1 MLIGWASS
9 KEMGCTV
16 VINKKRCGLIALNF
30 VLLLIMQLNA
40 GIDFSSDDAK
50 IKLATSG
57 TKLNIA
63 RAMTITNG
71 TFQRVTG
78 TSMTGANIV
87 FNNSIFMQDNTQ
99 VALYANMT
107 YSPTNIFA
115 LTGGTTYDAKDT
127 TTSLQGLTA
136 TGQDNLVVGAPMFH
150 GTNALTLTDNTTT
163 VSLAIKSSMDRKIVL
178 NGGRLYLVDNLN
190 LGNNAALL
198 GVGSIFFNDHQIAL
212 DSATSV
218 WTGTTRFLNTSNL
231 VLNGDVRVSGQMIF
245 DGNGTVNGNGSA
257 LDLSLGGTIRIKAN
271 STVNFN
277 NVKIKG
283 LNKHGNRGTGSGGCI
298 VFDAPSS
305 SMHIDQ
311 AELELNSNY
320 TFTTGNIYVE
330 SASNIGVK
338 NYTLTFDQRATLT
351 VDGTSLTYE
360 PLSFQDQ
367 NNIVGVR
374 SFSLNNING
383 GTLRTLRTNPS
394 QYNFNVDTTLGI
406 HIVLSASKT
415 INIGGN
421 ITLNGNKTFLYMGS
435 STTPLLIVQPGYTLT
450 LTNIILMNF
459 SFSQVQL
466 GAGSN
471 IVFGD
476 GVQMEFG
483 INQTLPTAYM
493 SNFRCQGN
501 VKVLGRGQTLDLSNT
516 ASITIAGRR
525 SALMLDNVTLKNLR
539 GTSLRVMHSNSTVSL
554 KDSTLKLSS
563 TYTFTQG
570 HLEVVG
576 DSKIMGDGQI
586 FSYTSPQTSSICSRA
601 MLTIDRNTT
610 FSYSPHGSTN
620 KGLIWMPD
628 ITSVLYLNGATLKTT
643 TTGIQFKRGTLLID
657 GKVNLYNDSATR
669 LSQAII
675 FGDGVAGND
684 ANISIMPAA
693 SINLQTGLIDYRN
706 VS

>member
-1 MLIGWASS
+1 
-9 KEMGCTV
+9 MGCAV
-16 VINKKRCGLIALNF
+16 GINKNKFRLMTLAF
-30 VLLLIMQLNA
+30 VLLAIKPLNA
-40 GIDFSSDDAK
+40 GISFSSDDAK

-57 TKLNIA
+57 TKLNVA
-63 RAMTITNG
+63 TAMTIANG

-78 TSMTGANIV
+78 TSMTGVDVA
-87 FNNSIFMQDNTQ
+87 FSNSIFMQDNTKL
-99 VALYANMT
+99 ALYANMT

-136 TGQDNLVVGAPMFH
+136 TGQGNLVVGAPMFH

-163 VSLAIKSSMDRKIVL
+163 VSLAIQSSMDRKIVL
-178 NGGRLYLVDNLN
+178 NGGGVYLADNLTFA
-190 LGNNAALL
+190 NNGSLL
-198 GVGSIFFNDHQIAL
+198 GAGSIFFNDHSMTL

-218 WTGTTRFLNTSNL
+218 WTGTTRFVNTSNL

-283 LNKHGNRGTGSGGCI
+283 LNQKGVHGTGSGGCI
-298 VFDAPSS
+298 LFDDPSS

-320 TFTTGNIYVE
+320 TFTTGGIYVE
-330 SASNIGVK
+330 GASNIGVK

-360 PLSFQDQ
+360 PLSYQDQ
-367 NNIVGVR
+367 NNVVGVH
-374 SFSLNNING
+374 SYSLNQING

-421 ITLNGNKTFLYMGS
+421 VTLNGNKTFLYMGS
-435 STTPLLIVQPGYTLT
+435 STSPLLIVQPGYTLT
-450 LTNIILMNF
+450 LTNIILTNF
-459 SFSQVQL
+459 SFNHVQL

-476 GVQMEFG
+476 GVQMEFSV
-483 INQTLPTAYM
+483 NQTLPTGYM

-501 VKVLGRGQTLDLSNT
+501 VKVLGRGQSLDLSNT
-516 ASITIAGRR
+516 ASITIAGHS
-525 SALMLDNVTLKNLR
+525 SALLLDNVTLKNLR
-539 GTSLRVMHSNSTVSL
+539 GTSLRALHSNSTVSL
-554 KDSTLKLSS
+554 QDATLKLSS

-570 HLEVVG
+570 HLEIVG

-657 GKVNLYNDSATR
+657 GKVNLYNDSATS
-669 LSQAII
+669 LSQAIV
-675 FGDGVAGND
+675 FGDGVAAND

-706 VS
+706 AS